1 MHTSYAAS
9 RGLSILIG
17 SVCLGLE
24 CWLIGDHQ
32 FHLEGAWTPTAVAAV
47 ALPVALA
54 GIAPLGEAALAQRHY
69 FKAAGFAALFLV
81 GLAYCLSQSI
91 DRSAGARDS
100 RIATADAANK
110 RWQTAKE
117 DRQLALDAVEDA
129 ALATLQLCK
138 PGLSKSF
145 CREARAAEAAARERL
160 AGASQAYVAA
170 GAPVVTDVLAA
181 RLVLVA
187 RLMGVTLEPVHVTL
201 VQPMLA
207 PLFLQ
212 LGSVVAFAFG
222 FAPVMRRLGDV
233 SRRPAQSPMI
243 IDVKARDVSRHVSRP
258 ATLAEVS
265 EAEIN
270 RALAALRRQTAPV
283 SNVELAR
290 LCGTT
295 TASASRWTTRLVE
308 EGLATRAKA
317 GRCVAIA
324 LTGKGRVA

>member
-1 MHTSYAAS
+1 MHPSYAAS

-138 PGLSKSF
+138 PGLS
-145 CREARAAEAAARERL
+145 RASAARP
-160 AGASQAYVAA
+160 
-170 GAPVVTDVLAA
+170 APP
-181 RLVLVA
+181 
-187 RLMGVTLEPVHVTL
+187 G
-201 VQPMLA
+201 
-207 PLFLQ
+207 
-212 LGSVVAFAFG
+212 
-222 FAPVMRRLGDV
+222 
-233 SRRPAQSPMI
+233 RRPRTAGGGEPKPMSPP
-243 IDVKARDVSRHVSRP
+243 ARRSSPTCWPP
-258 ATLAEVS
+258 AWCWSPA
-265 EAEIN
+265 
-270 RALAALRRQTAPV
+270 
-283 SNVELAR
+283 
-290 LCGTT
+290 
-295 TASASRWTTRLVE
+295 
-308 EGLATRAKA
+308 
-317 GRCVAIA
+317 
-324 LTGKGRVA
+324 